1 MTGLTVIMMI
11 GAENQG
17 VDGVSPEMTMTI
29 GEAVD
34 TVVDHVPDQEIGT
47 VVNVNSIILLP
58 VTHAIN
64 VMHPKVVVVVAA
76 VEEAA
81 MVVGVTVVAVEVV
94 EDIPGTGIVQSVS
107 L

>member
-29 GEAVD
+29 GEAVA
-34 TVVDHVPDQEIGT
+34 TVVVHVPDLEIGT

-58 VTHAIN
+58 VTRAIN
-64 VMHPKVVVVVAA
+64 VMHPKMIVFLTQT
-76 VEEAA
+76 EE
-81 MVVGVTVVAVEVV
+81 
-94 EDIPGTGIVQSVS
+94 
-107 L
+107 